1 MIPILAPFVLM
12 WTFIRELYDL
22 FKSPQYRAILY
33 WMGLLL
39 VTGTLFYNRVE
50 GWGLLDSLYF
60 SVVTL
65 AIVGYGYLSPTTPAS
80 KIFTIVYILLGIS
93 FFISFVSL
101 LAKERQLMFKQ
112 RTHDNVSDPA
122 DTEHG

>member
-1 MIPILAPFVLM
+1 M
-12 WTFIRELYDL
+12 WAFIRELYDP

-39 VTGTLFYNRVE
+39 VACTLFYHRVE

-60 SVVTL
+60 CVVTL
-65 AIVGYGYLSPTTPAS
+65 ATVGYGDLSPTTPAS

-112 RTHDNVSDPA
+112 RTHDKDSDPA